1 MLLPDYSDSSMW
13 CTQACPTGFV
23 QQNISGVI
31 SCESSNCTNC
41 ANCPLGQCD
50 LCMNSWFLQ
59 NSACTQACIVGT
71 YPNASNWQ
79 CTTCM
84 DNCLVCPNATYCQ
97 QCSDG
102 YNFSLSLDN
111 KCVSEAVF
119 TYGVMANISGFT
131 SNITEITSLVYLSTS
146 AGPVFFGEMS
156 STYFNIEFCQFMFF
170 HDGIAGSNTEMKTFL
185 QSLSKMSMSS
195 LGSTSNQTTSRR
207 MLLATE
213 SLSFLQINVPIFIM
227 MGCFLALYVLTYLIQ
242 KYIDSMCL
250 SCSKL
255 NFYMK

>member
-1 MLLPDYSDSSMW
+1 M
-13 CTQACPTGFV
+13 
-23 QQNISGVI
+23 
-31 SCESSNCTNC
+31 
-41 ANCPLGQCD
+41 
-50 LCMNSWFLQ
+50 
-59 NSACTQACIVGT
+59 
-71 YPNASNWQ
+71 
-79 CTTCM
+79 
-84 DNCLVCPNATYCQ
+84 
-97 QCSDG
+97 
-102 YNFSLSLDN
+102 
-111 KCVSEAVF
+111 SEAVF

-170 HDGIAGSNTEMKTFL
+170 HDGIAGSNSEMKTFL

-195 LGSTSNQTTSRR
+195 LGSTDSQSARR

-227 MGCFLALYVLTYLIQ
+227 MGCFLALYAATYLIQ
-242 KYIDSMCL
+242 KHIDSMCL

-255 NFYMK
+255 NFYVKEICIYLGNRFKWIYFDFVVWLSYLPFLYFSIVQVQKFNFKSGL